1 VVKFIH
7 EIMPGIKTSIVLL
20 TLCACAL
27 IGMLAFSTTR
37 APRHYEV
44 IIRNGTIFDGTGDSS
59 YRADI
64 GINADTIAAIGS
76 LSEAKAEKV
85 VDATGMIVAPGF
97 INMLSWSDQIF
108 LKNGSSMS
116 DLKQG
121 VTLEIFGEGWSPAP
135 IRRNNP
141 RNIDSL
147 YNTLDGYFKYLMKKG
162 TSCNVASFVGATS
175 VRIHVMDHAS
185 RKPDNTELQKM
196 KQLVAEAMEH
206 GAFGLGTS
214 LIYTPAAYATTDELV
229 ELAKVASSYGGM
241 YITHMRSEADHVLT
255 AVDEVIEITKRANIH
270 SEIYHLKIN
279 IPRNWNKIDRLLIR
293 IDSAKRTGLPITAN
307 MYPYTASATGLS
319 SRLPAWVQEGGSK
332 EMRKRLRDPVTRKR
346 VLSEME
352 QGIPYKNSDPE
363 SVVLLYFRLDSL
375 NKLYRGKKLSDAA
388 RIHGKS
394 ADETVIDLVVRDKS
408 RIEALYK
415 LQSEENVR
423 KVMKLPYVSFGS
435 DAGSYDLR
443 DTATLSDHPRAF
455 GTFARVLGK
464 YVREEKVLPMSEAI
478 RRMTS
483 LPATNLKL
491 KKRGLIKQ
499 GYFADVVVFNPAQ
512 IIDKSTFENPHQYA
526 EGVTHV
532 FVNGV
537 HVIEDGNHTGA
548 RPGRVLRGPGYKK
561 PARKVAPVPK

>member
-1 VVKFIH
+1 MVETILVLKRSLLRLSSFAIVGLL
-7 EIMPGIKTSIVLL
+7 IFSARGI
-20 TLCACAL
+20 
-27 IGMLAFSTTR
+27 
-37 APRHYEV
+37 PPHYEL
-44 IIRNGTIFDGTGDSS
+44 IIRNGTVYDGTGDSS
-59 YRADI
+59 YTADI
-64 GINADTIAAIGS
+64 AILDDTVAAIGP
-76 LSEAKAEKV
+76 LLDATAEKEI
-85 VDATGMIVAPGF
+85 DAKGMVVAPGF

-108 LKNGSSMS
+108 LKNGTSMS

-121 VTLEIFGEGWSPAP
+121 VTLEVFGEGWSPAP

-175 VRIHVMDHAS
+175 VRIHVMEHAS
-185 RKPDNTELQKM
+185 RKPSEMELQKM
-196 KQLVAEAMEH
+196 KNLVAEAMEH
-206 GAFGLGTS
+206 GALGLGTS

-229 ELAKVASSYGGM
+229 ELSKVAASYGGM
-241 YITHMRSEADHVLT
+241 YITHMRSEADHVLS
-255 AVDEVIEITKRANIH
+255 AVDEVIDITKRANVR

-279 IPRNWNKIDRLLIR
+279 IPRNWNKIDKLLQR
-293 IDSAKRTGLPITAN
+293 IDSARDRGLPITAN

-332 EMRKRLRDPVTRKR
+332 EMRKRLRDPATRKR
-346 VLSEME
+346 VLYEME

-394 ADETVIDLVVRDKS
+394 ADETVIDLVVKDKS

-415 LQSEENVR
+415 LQSEDNVR
-423 KVMKLPYVSFGS
+423 KIMKLPYVSFGS

-455 GTFARVLGK
+455 GTFARVLGR
-464 YVREEKVLPMSEAI
+464 YVRDEKLLTMAEAI
-478 RRMTS
+478 RRMTH

-491 KKRGLIKQ
+491 KKRGLIKK
-499 GYFADVVVFNPAQ
+499 GYFADIVIFNPLQ
-512 IIDKSTFENPHQYA
+512 IIDRSTFENPHQYA
-526 EGVTHV
+526 EGVKHV

-537 HVIEDGNHTGA
+537 HVIDEGNHTGA
-548 RPGRVLRGPGYKK
+548 KPGRVLRGPGYKK
-561 PARKVAPVPK
+561 ATRKVVPKPK